1 MSVAKYIL
9 SRFTISEAIELLT
22 KKMNSNARD
31 VLIGQ
36 LWDEYHRQEA
46 RRNG

>member
-1 MSVAKYIL
+1 MSVSQYIL
-9 SRFTISEAIELLT
+9 SRLTVEEAVELLT
-22 KKMNSNARD
+22 KKMSENAREI
-31 VLIGQ
+31 LIKQ